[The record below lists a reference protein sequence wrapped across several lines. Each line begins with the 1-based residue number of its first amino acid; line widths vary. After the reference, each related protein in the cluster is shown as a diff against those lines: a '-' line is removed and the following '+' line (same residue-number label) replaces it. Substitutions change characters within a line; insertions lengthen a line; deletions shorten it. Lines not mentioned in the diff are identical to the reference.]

1 MRIVSNV
8 TCLGCGCTC
17 DDITVTA
24 DDNRIVE
31 ARHACGMG
39 ETWFGDGSAPG
50 LVLADGDDV
59 GMDVALDAAAALLA
73 GAARPLV
80 YLAPELSCEAQRE
93 AVAIADAVRARL
105 DSVTTATI
113 LPTVLAQQE
122 RGRAAATLGEVR
134 NRADLVVFWG
144 VDPAARYPRY
154 AERYAPD
161 PPGLHVPD
169 GRRSRTV
176 VAVDIGNA
184 RGPAD
189 ADLRVSFAAADE
201 VAALS
206 MMTAAVSE
214 VGLKPDFDAPVRL
227 KRDSDAQ
234 VRRKPDPTSSADD
247 VGSGFSRSGSDVGSG
262 FSRSGIGLLLDT
274 LLAARYAVVVADPEP
289 GAAKE
294 NRDAGRAAALVALTQ
309 ALNGRT
315 RCALSLLRAGGNRS
329 GADAVMTW
337 QTGYP
342 TAVDF
347 WRGAPVYRPYA
358 ASADG
363 FDVVLIAG
371 VGSEIPAALLE
382 ATAHIPLIVIGP
394 QASEVGLPHARVAVD
409 TAIAGI
415 HEGGTAFRMDD
426 VPVPLR
432 PSLEGPPAA
441 AAVLADLR
449 RRLAA
454 YPRLAAIAG

>member
-1 MRIVSNV
+1 MHIVSNV

-24 DDNRIVE
+24 DRDRIVE
-31 ARHACGMG
+31 ARHACWMG
-39 ETWFGDGSAPG
+39 EAWFGDGSAPA
-50 LVLADGDDV
+50 LALAGGDDV
-59 GMDVALDAAAALLA
+59 GMEVALEAAAALLA

-113 LPTVLAQQE
+113 LPSVLAQQE

-134 NRADLVVFWG
+134 NRADVVVFWG
-144 VDPAARYPRY
+144 VDPAARYPRF

-161 PPGLHVPD
+161 PQGLHVPD

-189 ADLRVSFAAADE
+189 ADLRVSFPVADE

-206 MMTAAVSE
+206 MMTAAMSGI
-214 VGLKPDFDAPVRL
+214 GLQP
-227 KRDSDAQ
+227 
-234 VRRKPDPTSSADD
+234 DD
-247 VGSGFSRSGSDVGSG
+247 VGSGFSQTGSEVNSG
-262 FSRSGIGLLLDT
+262 FNRTGMAVLLDA
-274 LLAARYAVVVADPEP
+274 LLAARYAVVVADAEP
-289 GAAKE
+289 GEAKE
-294 NRDAGRAAALVALTQ
+294 YRDPGRSAALVALTQ
-309 ALNGRT
+309 ALNART
-315 RCALSLLRAGGNRS
+315 RGALSLLRAGGNRP

-347 WRGAPVYRPYA
+347 GRGVPVYRPYA
-358 ASADG
+358 APDEN
-363 FDVVLIAG
+363 FDLIFVAG
-371 VGSEIPAALLE
+371 VGSELPPALFK
-382 ATAHIPLIVIGP
+382 ATTRIPLIVIGP
-394 QASEVGLPHARVAVD
+394 HASEVGLPHARVAID
-409 TAIAGI
+409 TATAGI

-432 PSLEGPPAA
+432 PAVDGPPRA
-441 AAVLADLR
+441 AAVLGDLR
-449 RRLAA
+449 RRLGAH
-454 YPRLAAIAG
+454 PRLAPAAG